1 MINSDMDCLDMMTS
15 STSTLP
21 YDDDKMQKMITL
33 VEKAKGK
40 VIVQEWDGGHRLV
53 VQMRRVVCVKSTMLP
68 GLVSVY
74 YILTF
79 STYILYPA
87 RLLSFFGK
95 PGLKVVTGAQLVQLV
110 HMFSTLEVPTLPW
123 TGARTTYE
131 GPDRI

>member
-40 VIVQEWDGGHRLV
+40 VIVQEWDSGHQFV
-53 VQMRRVVCVKSTMLP
+53 AQMRRIVCIKSTMLP
-68 GLVSVY
+68 GLVSVHD
-74 YILTF
+74 ILTF
-79 STYILYPA
+79 STYVLYPA

-95 PGLKVVTGAQLVQLV
+95 PGLEVITGA
-110 HMFSTLEVPTLPW
+110 
-123 TGARTTYE
+123 
-131 GPDRI
+131 